1 MKVSFRIVLVV
12 LLGILAAA
20 GVLVGWFYSGIGLPK
35 LSSLN
40 EYKAA
45 QNSKVFASDGTL
57 LCELR
62 GDQDREVI
70 ALEKMPDALKKGVIA
85 IEDSDFYQH
94 SGINWKAVIRALWAN
109 VVKGEVVQ
117 GGSTITQQYVKNAY
131 VGPKRTLWRKIQ
143 EARLAYEL
151 EQKYSKN
158 KILELYLNDIYFG
171 QGCYGIFT
179 AASKYYGKDPQQLTL
194 AECAML
200 AGLIRS
206 PSYYDPYL
214 RPQEVLERR
223 RLVLNRMV
231 KKQYISEEERDF
243 ADKEPMNLVGP
254 NQVRAARRAP
264 YFCDYITELVKREY
278 GDQQAFRGGLRIYTT
293 IDLRLQDLAEN
304 AVKRQT
310 DPDDGP
316 DAALVCVDPRTGY
329 IKAMVGGKNYAASQF
344 NVAADGHRQA
354 GSSFKV
360 FVLARALADRVSPN
374 ESYDASSPRIIELP
388 DGGKWKVTNYDGR
401 GSGSTTIRN
410 ATVHSINVVFAQLI
424 MDVGP
429 ARVAEMAKSMGVQSP
444 VEPNP
449 AIALG
454 GLGVGVTPLDM
465 ASAFGTLANGGVHAL
480 TRSISKVT
488 DASGNVLDE
497 GKPETTPVLDPKVA
511 SEANDILAGVV
522 SSGTGRG
529 ASIGRP
535 QAGKTGTTEDHADAW
550 FVGYTPDLVTAV
562 WVGYPQGRIS
572 MGGMTGGS
580 LPATIWR
587 TFMGKA
593 LEDIPPTAFSKGD
606 ELSPLQ
612 TVDTAPSETVTVTLC
627 DVSGLLATPQC
638 PSVHSATFRNGEQPT
653 ATCNVHTGTDRTVP
667 DVVGRTS
674 AGAISE
680 ISSAGF
686 KATVVNQPSEQ
697 PAGTVVAQAPAAGTS
712 LGKGGVVT
720 IFVSSGPSRVPVPGV
735 VGMQE
740 SSARA
745 TIAASALSAS
755 ITYTTGSPVGV
766 VVSQSPSAGARVNV
780 GSVVSITVNRSSNGG
795 GLFATSA
802 LFLR

>member
-1 MKVSFRIVLVV
+1 MKVSLRIVLVV
-12 LLGILAAA
+12 FLGVLAAV
-20 GVLVGWFYSGIGLPK
+20 GLLVGWFYSGIGLPK

-62 GDQDREVI
+62 GDEDREII
-70 ALEKMPDALKKGVIA
+70 ALEKMPDALRKAVIA
-85 IEDSDFYQH
+85 IEDGDFYQH
-94 SGINWKAVIRALWAN
+94 TGVNWKAVLRALWAN

-151 EQKYSKN
+151 ERKYSKN

-179 AASKYYGKDPQQLTL
+179 GARKYYGKDPQQLTL

-206 PSYYDPYL
+206 PSYYDPYA

-223 RLVLNRMV
+223 KLVLNRML
-231 KKQYISEEERDF
+231 KRGYITEKERDV
-243 ADKEPMNLVGP
+243 ADREPMNLAAQ
-254 NQVRAARRAP
+254 NQVSAARRAP
-264 YFCDYITELVKREY
+264 YFCDYITELVKRKY
-278 GDQQAFRGGLRIYTT
+278 GDLQAFRGGLRIYTT

-304 AVKRQT
+304 AVKKLT
-310 DPDDGP
+310 DSGSGP

-329 IKAMVGGKNYAASQF
+329 IKAMVGGKDYAVSQF

-360 FVLARALADRVSPN
+360 FVLTRALADRVSPS
-374 ESYDASSPRIIELP
+374 ESYDASSPRVIELP

-401 GSGSTTIRN
+401 GSGSTTIKN

-429 ARVAEMAKSMGVQSP
+429 ARVAELAKSMGVQSP

-488 DASGNVLDE
+488 DASGTILDE

-511 SEANDILAGVV
+511 AEANEILEGVV
-522 SSGTGRG
+522 SGGTGRG

-550 FVGYTPDLVTAV
+550 FVGYTPDLVTSV

-587 TFMGKA
+587 TFMSKA
-593 LEDIPPTAFSKGD
+593 LEDIPPTAFSKG
-606 ELSPLQ
+606 EGLLPIEPVTS
-612 TVDTAPSETVTVTLC
+612 APSENITVSLC
-627 DVSGLLATPQC
+627 DVSGLIATPRC

-653 ATCNVHTGTDRTVP
+653 ATCNVHNETDKTVP
-667 DVVGRTS
+667 DVVGRSS
-674 AGAISE
+674 AGAISAL
-680 ISSAGF
+680 SSAGF

-697 PAGTVVAQAPAAGTS
+697 PAGTVIAQAPSAGTALS
-712 LGKGGVVT
+712 KGSSVT
-720 IFVSSGPSRVPVPGV
+720 IFVSSGPARVPVPGV

-740 SSARA
+740 GSARA
-745 TIAASALSAS
+745 TIAASGLSAS
-755 ITYTTGSPVGV
+755 VSYTSGSPVGV
-766 VVSQSPSAGARVNV
+766 VVSQSPSAGARINV
-780 GSVVSITVNRSSNGG
+780 GSVVSITVNSPSNGN
-795 GLFATSA
+795 GLFVKGA
-802 LFLR
+802 LHL